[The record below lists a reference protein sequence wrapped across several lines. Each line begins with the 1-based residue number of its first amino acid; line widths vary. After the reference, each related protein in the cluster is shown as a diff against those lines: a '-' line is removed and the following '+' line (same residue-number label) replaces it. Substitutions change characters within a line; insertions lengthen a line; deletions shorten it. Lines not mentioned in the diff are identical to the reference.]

1 MSQAAPVVAT
11 DLDGTLLDETSYSA
25 APAREALARLA
36 ERRASLVL
44 CSSKTRAELEEC
56 ARELAYAAP
65 LALIVENGGAVVVP
79 EDARAIPPGAVR
91 DGGGWLLE
99 LGEPHARLVAELA
112 AVAAETGSAVRGFT
126 GMSLD
131 EIASL
136 TGLPADRARLARQ
149 RQYDEPFLLQDTA
162 AAPALEAA
170 AARRGLRVTRGG
182 RFFHLTGVTDKGA
195 ALRRLLEHWPSPGRR
210 PASVGLGDAA
220 NDLPLLQAVDRP
232 ILVPRPDGSVSA
244 ALAAALPA
252 AERAPRPGPEGWN
265 AAVLAVLRGERLA
278 SMEPARAPS
287 R

>member
-1 MSQAAPVVAT
+1 VVAT
-11 DLDGTLLDETSYSA
+11 DLDGTLLDETSYSF
-25 APAREALARLA
+25 APAREALARLG
-36 ERRASLVL
+36 ERGAPLVL

-56 ARELAYAAP
+56 ARELAYSAP

-79 EDARAIPPGAVR
+79 EDARDTPPGARR
-91 DGGGWLLE
+91 DGGGWLLA

-126 GMSLD
+126 SMSLD

-136 TGLPADRARLARQ
+136 TGLPAARARLARQ
-149 RQYDEPFLLQDTA
+149 RHYDEPFLLADSATA
-162 AAPALEAA
+162 PVVEAA

-182 RFFHLTGVTDKGA
+182 RFLHLTGATTDKGA
-195 ALRRLLEHWPSPGRR
+195 ALRRLLEHWPTPGQR

-232 ILVPRPDGSVSA
+232 ILVPRPDGSVSE

-265 AAVLAVLRGERLA
+265 AAVLAVLSGERLA
-278 SMEPARAPS
+278 SMESARAPS